1 MKSIIL
7 CILAIA
13 LTLVACGPNKAKLN
27 AELGAVEGEM
37 ISIQNAASRYEAEM
51 GKAGVNAVFGLL
63 AGAQGLDNGNYRE
76 AAQGANS
83 AIDAGYDADLASKS
97 LDQLKQRY
105 GQLATRRAE
114 ILKLLN

>member
-1 MKSIIL
+1 MSTIIL
-7 CILAIA
+7 CILAVA
-13 LTLVACGPNKAKLN
+13 LTLVGCGPNKARLS

-37 ISIQNAASRYEAEM
+37 INIQNAASRHEAEM

-63 AGAQGLDNGNYRE
+63 AGAQGLDNGNYQQ

-83 AIDAGYDADLASKS
+83 AIDAGTNADLTSKS

-105 GQLATRRAE
+105 NQLATRRTE
-114 ILKLLN
+114 ILRLLN